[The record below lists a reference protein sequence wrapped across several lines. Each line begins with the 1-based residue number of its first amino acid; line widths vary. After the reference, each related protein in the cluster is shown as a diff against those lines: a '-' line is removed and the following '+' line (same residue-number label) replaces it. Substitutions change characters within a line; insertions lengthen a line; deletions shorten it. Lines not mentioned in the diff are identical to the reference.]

1 MSLKERKRKPSKRK
15 LKLENGKLKLGEE
28 PLNLAEE
35 WKVQLAKMKMKPDQV
50 YTIHNKIRTLTN
62 NFDMPGPDMRD
73 VLDFDVHHEKFP
85 VPVRLYV
92 PKGAS
97 RGAGPTLVYLH
108 GGGFVTCSMDSHEG
122 LCLRMADSSK
132 MRVLSVD
139 YRLAPQYPFPAG
151 PDDCEHVLNWAL
163 AGKGLEHG
171 IDPKRIGIGGDSAGG
186 TMSAYLAQKYRA
198 DLRAQVLLYPLMQMA
213 EIKPQKPGPQD
224 MLQLGV
230 VALKFVLKY
239 YVVDADVQSTRIS
252 PLFEKDLKGLP
263 PAYILTCG
271 LDPLRAEGRLYKEY
285 LEDNGVPVEYIH
297 EKAMPHGFLNFSK
310 AFPKART
317 LPVDTGKFMRRTMS

>member
-1 MSLKERKRKPSKRK
+1 MVSDKRK
-15 LKLENGKLKLGEE
+15 LKLEKGKLKLGGEE
-28 PLNLAEE
+28 LNLADE
-35 WKVQLAKMKMKPDQV
+35 WKLQLEKMKIRPDQI
-50 YTIHNKIRTLTN
+50 YSIHNKIRTLTN
-62 NFDMPGPDMRD
+62 NFDAPGPEMRD
-73 VLDFDVHHEKFP
+73 VFDFDVHHKHFP

-97 RGAGPTLVYLH
+97 KDPGPCLVYLH

-122 LCLRMADSSK
+122 VCLRMADSAK

-139 YRLAPQYPFPAG
+139 YRLAPQYAFPAG
-151 PDDCEHVLNWAL
+151 PDDCEHVLTWVLQGN
-163 AGKGLEHG
+163 GLKYG
-171 IDPKRIGIGGDSAGG
+171 IDSTRIGIGGDSAGG
-186 TMSAYLAQKYRA
+186 NMAAYLAQKYRS
-198 DLRAQVLLYPLMQMA
+198 DLRVQILFYPLMQMA
-213 EIKPQKPGPQD
+213 EIKPQQPGPQD

-230 VALKFVLKY
+230 VALKFILKH

-252 PLFEKDLKGLP
+252 PLFEKNLKGLP

-271 LDPLRAEGRLYKEY
+271 LDPLRAEGLLYKQY
-285 LEDNGVPVEYIH
+285 LEDNDVAVEYVH

-317 LPVDTGKFMRRTMS
+317 LPVETGKYIRKALS

>member
-1 MSLKERKRKPSKRK
+1 MKTKIKFGKRK
-15 LKLENGKLKLGEE
+15 LS
-28 PLNLAEE
+28 LADE
-35 WKVQLAKMKMKPDQV
+35 WKLQIEKMKMTPDQV

-62 NFDMPGPDMRD
+62 KFDAPGPEMRD
-73 VLDFDVHHEKFP
+73 VLDFDIHHENYP
-85 VPVRLYV
+85 VPVRLYI
-92 PKGAS
+92 PKSGA
-97 RGAGPTLVYLH
+97 RGPGPALIFLH
-108 GGGFVTCSMDSHEG
+108 GGGFVTCSIDSHEG
-122 LCLRMADSSK
+122 VCLRMADSSK

-163 AGKGLEHG
+163 SGKGLQYG
-171 IDPKRIGIGGDSAGG
+171 IDPARLGIGGDSAGG
-186 TMSAYLAQKYRA
+186 TMSAYLAQKYRT
-198 DLRAQVLLYPLMQMA
+198 DLRSQILLYPLMQMA

-252 PLFEKDLKGLP
+252 PLFEKNLKGLP

-285 LEDNGVPVEYIH
+285 LEDNDVPVEYVH

-317 LPVDTGKFMRRTMS
+317 LPIEAGKFMRRTMAQVPRL

>member
-1 MSLKERKRKPSKRK
+1 MALEKRK
-15 LKLENGKLKLGEE
+15 LKLEKGKLKLGDED
-28 PLNLAEE
+28 LNLADE
-35 WKVQLAKMKMKPDQV
+35 WKAQLEKMKLKPDQI

-62 NFDMPGPDMRD
+62 RFDMPGPEMRD
-73 VLDFDVHHEKFP
+73 VLDFDVPHKHYP
-85 VPVRLYV
+85 VPVRLYI

-97 RGAGPTLVYLH
+97 RGLGPTLIYLH

-122 LCLRMADSSK
+122 MCLRMADSAK

-151 PDDCEHVLNWAL
+151 PDDCEHVLKWAL
-163 AGKGLEHG
+163 SSGGEQYG
-171 IDPKRIGIGGDSAGG
+171 IDKARLGIGGDSAGG
-186 TMSAYLAQKYRA
+186 TMAAYLAQQYRTQ
-198 DLRAQVLLYPLMQMA
+198 LRTQILLYPLMQMA

-230 VALKFVLKY
+230 VALKFILKY
-239 YVVDADVQSTRIS
+239 YVVDADVQSPKVS

-271 LDPLRAEGRLYKEY
+271 LDPLREEGRLYKRY
-285 LEDNGVPVEYIH
+285 LENNNVPVEYLH
-297 EKAMPHGFLNFSK
+297 EKALPHGFLNFSK

-317 LPVDTGKFMRRTMS
+317 IPDDIGKYLKRTLGRG